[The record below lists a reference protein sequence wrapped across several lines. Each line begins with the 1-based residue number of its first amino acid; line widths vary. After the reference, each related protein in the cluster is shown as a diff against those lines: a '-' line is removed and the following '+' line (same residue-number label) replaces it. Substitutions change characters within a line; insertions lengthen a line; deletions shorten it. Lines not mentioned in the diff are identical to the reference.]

1 MCYHNSGLPL
11 KLSVAQAKAATSM
24 AKGRALSTSV
34 EAGLAWIV
42 IVNVSPPSRGT
53 ALVCSS
59 TAQLQRTEW
68 VGLMPSANLHGGGG
82 LCLCSVFV
90 RELEQ
95 CTNDSLFV
103 CLFLC
108 TLTSSLR

>member
-1 MCYHNSGLPL
+1 
-11 KLSVAQAKAATSM
+11 M

-68 VGLMPSANLHGGGG
+68 VGLMPSANLHGGG

-103 CLFLC
+103 CLFAC